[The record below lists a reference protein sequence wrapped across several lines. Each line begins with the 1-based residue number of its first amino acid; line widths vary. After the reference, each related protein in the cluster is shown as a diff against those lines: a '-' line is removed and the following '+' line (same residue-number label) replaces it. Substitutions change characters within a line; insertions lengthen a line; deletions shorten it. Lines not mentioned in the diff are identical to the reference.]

1 MRCVEP
7 EEGISSGALK
17 LMGQNKAAIRFAL
30 MAAIK
35 GATRKT

>member
-1 MRCVEP
+1 MRC
-7 EEGISSGALK
+7 GGLK
-17 LMGQNKAAIRFAL
+17 IVTDMQKKAAIRFAL